1 MFWKRFPIEYQ
12 MDSQDCGP
20 ATLKMIAKYYG
31 KYYSLQYLRDK
42 CGLTKE
48 GVSLLDLST
57 GAESI
62 GLHSLAL
69 KCTMEELVNKVPFPS
84 SYFGMR
90 IILLSCMV

>member
-1 MFWKRFPIEYQ
+1 MKWWKRFPVEYQ

-20 ATLKMIAKYYG
+20 ASLKMIAKYYG

-57 GAESI
+57 AAESI
-62 GLHSLAL
+62 GLHTLAL
-69 KCTMEELVNKVPFPS
+69 RCTIQDFVNRDPIPVIVFWNGNH
-84 SYFGMR
+84 F
-90 IILLSCMV
+90 IVA